1 MSIDE
6 TKCCEGHT
14 KKKEESGECCQIRE
28 QQKAEQQ
35 TYEHSLM
42 SLNIYELAKSN
53 PTKPYRE
60 LENMKEQYE

>member
-1 MSIDE
+1 MPIDPN
-6 TKCCEGHT
+6 KCCDEHT
-14 KKKEESGECCQIRE
+14 KEKEKSGECCQIEE
-28 QQKAEQQ
+28 QEKAEQQ

-60 LENMKEQYE
+60 LEKMKEMNE